1 MNYWW
6 VNHKQT
12 HRAEIQGGYI
22 WSPTREKN
30 GARSEFYL
38 NLTRVDPGDV
48 IFSYANTKIMAIG
61 VATDQFR
68 ESSMPEE
75 FGKTGGNWDE
85 AGWLVPI
92 EWRRLGQ
99 PFSPKT
105 HIEIIRDLLPNGY
118 SPIDAKGNGNQKCYL
133 AKISDSLAF
142 ELIAIAESD
151 NQNLSIELD
160 SIEVEISA
168 DQVEKGILGS
178 NIGETEKEQLI
189 KARIGQGLFRQNVMA
204 IESKCRV
211 TGVGETSFLVAS
223 HIKPWRDADNQ
234 ERLDGNNGLLLSP
247 HVDKLFDGGWI
258 TFTSEGEML
267 LADPSLNQLI
277 QAWGIDPKVNVGRFT
292 KKQANYLEYH
302 RNEIFEGTT

>member
-1 MNYWW
+1 
-6 VNHKQT
+6 
-12 HRAEIQGGYI
+12 
-22 WSPTREKN
+22 
-30 GARSEFYL
+30 
-38 NLTRVDPGDV
+38 
-48 IFSYANTKIMAIG
+48 MAIG